1 MNENVFENLNDLIDV
16 CRIKKSENEIEK
28 IFLFFTNNI
37 KIFSFEQL
45 KTLTSNLIE
54 SLMLNK
60 LFSFSYF
67 AFVKISNLT
76 NENENF
82 KTELEKKFSNEIN
95 LSFDL
100 TFNSLKNNLNFFKEK
115 FTRLQTVQQLKKN
128 HPENFMELKNDV
140 EIDNVSETA
149 SVNSKSSKFSKSKKK
164 KKNVKKNVKEGSPFE
179 EENLIEILKEL
190 KIEEKEI
197 NKIEELIDVLISCKF
212 NEKGEQLKKLKDD
225 YVKNVNNKIDKIFSF
240 QQIQFAN
247 EHPEINDLF
256 PELNLNSIINN
267 NNKNNVNII
276 NIKKP

>member
-1 MNENVFENLNDLIDV
+1 M
-16 CRIKKSENEIEK
+16 
-28 IFLFFTNNI
+28 
-37 KIFSFEQL
+37 
-45 KTLTSNLIE
+45 
-54 SLMLNK
+54 
-60 LFSFSYF
+60 
-67 AFVKISNLT
+67 
-76 NENENF
+76 
-82 KTELEKKFSNEIN
+82 
-95 LSFDL
+95 
-100 TFNSLKNNLNFFKEK
+100 
-115 FTRLQTVQQLKKN
+115 
-128 HPENFMELKNDV
+128 
-140 EIDNVSETA
+140 
-149 SVNSKSSKFSKSKKK
+149 
-164 KKNVKKNVKEGSPFE
+164 
-179 EENLIEILKEL
+179 KEL